1 MNCFD
6 MVRAKSRAFLNDF
19 RGKVLKTH
27 YNQNQAAQFLKLKGV
42 FICEISGELYFKVMN
57 ASAYM

>member
-1 MNCFD
+1 
-6 MVRAKSRAFLNDF
+6 MVRAKSRVFLIDF

-27 YNQNQAAQFLKLKGV
+27 YDQNQAAQFLKLKGI